1 MNQPKIDNCWA
12 RLCEESDKNEKL
24 KMIYMWIKQNYITF
38 GEFCSL
44 HWKLFKR
51 ISKNNMAKATDRGYR
66 YCPMCLKQYLR
77 EYNTQLFCCDKCEK
91 KYDEELEK
99 WQSEVTTE
107 DME

>member
-44 HWKLFKR
+44 HWKLFNHETRLR
-51 ISKNNMAKATDRGYR
+51 IIENEDI
-66 YCPMCLKQYLR
+66 
-77 EYNTQLFCCDKCEK
+77 
-91 KYDEELEK
+91 EE
-99 WQSEVTTE
+99 
-107 DME
+107 

>member
-1 MNQPKIDNCWA
+1 
-12 RLCEESDKNEKL
+12 
-24 KMIYMWIKQNYITF
+24 
-38 GEFCSL
+38 
-44 HWKLFKR
+44 
-51 ISKNNMAKATDRGYR
+51 MAKATDRGYR